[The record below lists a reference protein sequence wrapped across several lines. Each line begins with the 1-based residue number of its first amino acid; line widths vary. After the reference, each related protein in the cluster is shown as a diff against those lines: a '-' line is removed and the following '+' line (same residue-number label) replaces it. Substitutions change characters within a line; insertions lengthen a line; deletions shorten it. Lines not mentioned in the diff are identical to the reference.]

1 MCQYPS
7 DHSKCMRIYS
17 VLIITKLAFILA
29 LIKLS
34 GHYIDLLNYTFKSFK
49 IILFKSFPK

>member
-49 IILFKSFPK
+49 IILFKSFP